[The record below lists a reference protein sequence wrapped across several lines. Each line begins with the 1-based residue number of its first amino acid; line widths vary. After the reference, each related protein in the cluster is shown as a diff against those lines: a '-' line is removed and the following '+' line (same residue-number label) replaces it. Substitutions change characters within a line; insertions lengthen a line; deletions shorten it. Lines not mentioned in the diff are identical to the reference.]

1 MLRLTLTTD
10 TSPLWG
16 AVPRWEVG
24 VGDLFRDVSK
34 RVLCS
39 LIIWPDGPTSLGH
52 SSSHPCRSG
61 RSPWPAP
68 GGRFVRDHRPWEQA
82 GHTGPSRGPCDAPRE
97 WGLAGAR
104 SSGLGVHKAARREIR
119 ADDGATQVDSDAGA
133 ESLRIPGEGGGQG
146 MRGAAGDR
154 CLLPINGLPSPG
166 TWRRGDPGGRGA
178 RPRSK
183 SPPPLPRWRPSRPG
197 EGLHTVSGGGELLAE
212 GRWLPPWL
220 AADIDGCRG
229 FQRR

>member
-1 MLRLTLTTD
+1 MSRLALTTG

-34 RVLCS
+34 RALCS

-82 GHTGPSRGPCDAPRE
+82 DILGQARGPCAP
-97 WGLAGAR
+97 LANGDWLGRGPLALG
-104 SSGLGVHKAARREIR
+104 STGQPGGKSGR
-119 ADDGATQVDSDAGA
+119 DDGATQVDSDAGA
-133 ESLRIPGEGGGQG
+133 ESSGFRGKGAARGCGGP
-146 MRGAAGDR
+146 AGDR
-154 CLLPINGLPSPG
+154 CLLPMDSPPLG
-166 TWRRGDPGGRGA
+166 QWRRRGTPGAAFSA
-178 RPRSK
+178 RRRAPHGF
-183 SPPPLPRWRPSRPG
+183 RW
-197 EGLHTVSGGGELLAE
+197 GELLAKE
-212 GRWLPPWL
+212 GGSPPCL